1 MIRPAAQPRRTKGIL
16 GGRSD
21 DVVRHVLAAAVVEL
35 ARSGYA
41 GFRMDE
47 VADRAGVNRTTIYRR
62 WPNRRVLV
70 TAVVDRLRTPL
81 HHNRLPD
88 TGALEQD
95 LIEAF
100 TRRWQFGRNVEA
112 RAWAQLLAERHNPEV
127 EAIVGDAIDERRAEW
142 KSMVTRAIE
151 RRELPVGT
159 DEQLV
164 LDFVRAIVDFR
175 GAQPLDA
182 KWLRAAVRTVVA
194 GAGAGTL
201 VRAGGK
207 RAVAARRRAARS

>member
-1 MIRPAAQPRRTKGIL
+1 MTRPAVRPRRTKGIL

-21 DVVRHVLAAAVVEL
+21 EVVRHVLDAAVVEL

-47 VADRAGVNRTTIYRR
+47 VAARAGVNRTTIYRR
-62 WPNRRVLV
+62 WPNRAALV

-81 HHNRLPD
+81 RRNPLPD
-88 TGALEQD
+88 SGALEQD

-100 TRRWQFGRNVEA
+100 ARRWKLGRKVEA
-112 RAWAQLLAERHNPEV
+112 RAWARLLDERHHPEV
-127 EAIVGDAIDERRAEW
+127 EAIVGDAVDERRAEW
-142 KSMVTRAIE
+142 RYMVTRAIE
-151 RRELPVGT
+151 RGTLPVGT

-175 GAQPLDA
+175 RAQPLDM
-182 KWLRAAVRTVVA
+182 KWLELAVRTVVA

-207 RAVAARRRAARS
+207 RAVARRRTARS